1 MIYISDIAAFE
12 YVGAEVT
19 SFFVSKPFTNKIT
32 FVSLHNLTLRHFSTI
47 YSNSGLDVYPRRF
60 SPQFMTKT
68 SRNSLLVSAT
78 DAVFEM
84 QIDNREIYSV
94 IWPPPDIST
103 RSAQEEQ
110 SGTNW
115 MLQTESLNTVHVV
128 RPGLLVAIKG
138 YADLFVL
145 TEETKS
151 MIRIIYITDMT
162 IYRLCNDGRPTTTA
176 PNCPVHSVYS
186 LLVSNVNCTLLM
198 LLEQWTAFKWQ
209 PWIIKVS
216 ATHTILRI
224 YFY

>member
-1 MIYISDIAAFE
+1 
-12 YVGAEVT
+12 
-19 SFFVSKPFTNKIT
+19 
-32 FVSLHNLTLRHFSTI
+32 
-47 YSNSGLDVYPRRF
+47 
-60 SPQFMTKT
+60 MTKT

-84 QIDNREIYSV
+84 QIDNGEIYSV

-103 RSAQEEQ
+103 RSTQEEQ

-128 RPGLLVAIKG
+128 RPGPLVAIKG
-138 YADLFVL
+138 YEDLFVL

-151 MIRIIYITDMT
+151 MIRIINITDMT

-198 LLEQWTAFKWQ
+198 FVGTVDSIQMATMDNQSKCNSHHTQNLFLTKELV
-209 PWIIKVS
+209 VS
-216 ATHTILRI
+216 TVARPGNGNATTQKYYSKLHNGYQSFIQYHI
-224 YFY
+224 V